1 MSSATPVVTL
11 AARRDRAFGAGS
23 PLFYNTPLHIV
34 RGEGVFLFDADGCR
48 YIDMYNNV
56 PCVGHG
62 NPTVVEA
69 MARQQG
75 TLNVHSR
82 YLHEGIVAFAERL
95 AALHGPQI
103 ESVIFSCSGTEANE
117 VALRMARLATGK
129 SGIVCTNATYH
140 GNSAAIGKLTRI
152 GDSSNAPANSNKGD
166 VRAIPF
172 PEKLRPLL
180 PGASEADLTEAYL
193 DRLRG
198 AIRSLEEDGT
208 GFAGLIVCS
217 IFANEGLPDVPRGFM
232 ARAAEIVHAAGGLVI
247 ADEVQAGYCRTGR
260 WWGYDVLGFTPDI
273 VVTGKPMGNGLP
285 LAATAASRALVEG
298 FRAVTRYFN
307 TFASSPLQA
316 AVGMAVIDVI
326 ERDGLAANVAAVGAF
341 LKSALA
347 ERKARFS
354 SIADVRG
361 HGLFVGVEITKTDA
375 ARTPD
380 SDKAIEI
387 INRLKDKGFLSSNAG
402 AFRNV
407 VKIRPPL
414 VFAQSHAEEFL
425 VAFDTTMAEMDG

>member
-1 MSSATPVVTL
+1 MSSATL
-11 AARRDRAFGAGS
+11 AARRDRAFGAGA
-23 PLFYNTPLHIV
+23 PLFYNAPLHIV
-34 RGEGVFLFDADGCR
+34 RGKGVELFDAEGRR
-48 YIDMYNNV
+48 YVDMYNNV
-56 PCVGHG
+56 PCVGHAD
-62 NPTVVEA
+62 PTVVEA
-69 MARQQG
+69 MARQQA

-95 AALHGPQI
+95 AALHGPSI
-103 ESVIFSCSGTEANE
+103 ESVVFSCSGTEANE

-129 SGIVCTNATYH
+129 TGIVCTNATYH
-140 GNSAAIGKLTRI
+140 GNSEAVAKLNRI
-152 GDSSNAPANSNKGD
+152 GADRNAAGD

-180 PGASEADLTEAYL
+180 PGASEEELTEAYL

-232 ARAAEIVHAAGGLVI
+232 PRAAEIVRAAGGLVI
-247 ADEVQAGYCRTGR
+247 ADEVQAGYARTGR
-260 WWGYDVLGFTPDI
+260 WWGYEVTGFTPDI

-285 LAATAASRALVEG
+285 LAATAASRSLVEG
-298 FRAVTRYFN
+298 FRAATRYFN

-316 AVGMAVIDVI
+316 AVGMAVLDVI
-326 ERDGLAANVAAVGAF
+326 ERDGLRENVATVGAF

-347 ERKARFS
+347 ERKAHFA

-361 HGLFVGVEITKTDA
+361 HGLFIGVEIASTDA

-380 SDKAIEI
+380 ADRAVEV
-387 INRLKDKGFLSSNAG
+387 INRLKDKGFLTSNAG
-402 AFRNV
+402 AYRNV

-414 VFAQSHAEEFL
+414 VFARHHAEEFL
-425 VAFDTTMAEMDG
+425 VAFDATMAELDG